1 MNKPFIIDFQNA
13 LTQTDINLPS
23 IEQIELWAESVLKL
37 FETEAELTIRVVEA
51 EESQSLNHQYR
62 GKDKPT
68 NVLSFPADTHE
79 SLETK
84 LLGDLVIC
92 VSVVAAEAKEQNKN
106 FGEHFAHM
114 VIHGCL
120 HLLGYDHIEADEAD
134 EMESIEIEV
143 MQALGYK
150 NPYEID

>member
-13 LTQTDINLPS
+13 LEIEQSSLPEL
-23 IEQIELWAESVLKL
+23 EQIELWAESVLKL
-37 FETEAELTIRVVEA
+37 FETEAELTIRVVEL
-51 EESQSLNHQYR
+51 EESQLLNFQYR
-62 GKDKPT
+62 GKNSPT
-68 NVLSFPADTHE
+68 NVLSFPSESHE

-92 VSVVAAEAKEQNKN
+92 HAIVAKEAQEQGKKINA
-106 FGEHFAHM
+106 HYAHM

-120 HLLGYDHIEADEAD
+120 HLLGYDHIEPEDAE

-143 MQALGYK
+143 MESLGFK